1 MRLAVLSFVTLLLAA
16 CASSE
21 DQAERRRVEAEDQ
34 AERRRAEAQYVV
46 KYYDRNHDGVVDLE
60 FHDIPGAMDA
70 AWALV
75 DTKFR
80 GRYDSESSGASV

>member
-1 MRLAVLSFVTLLLAA
+1 
-16 CASSE
+16 
-21 DQAERRRVEAEDQ
+21 VEAEDQ